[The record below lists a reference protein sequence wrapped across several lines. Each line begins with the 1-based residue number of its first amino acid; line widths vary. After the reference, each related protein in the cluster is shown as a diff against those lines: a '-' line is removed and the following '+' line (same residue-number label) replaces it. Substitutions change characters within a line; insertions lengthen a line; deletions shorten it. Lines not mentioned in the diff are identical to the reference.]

1 MQNTKKRRPGTNSVR
16 TRKTKAESPEILP
29 QGKRATASQTATPV
43 SIVGIGASAGG
54 LEAFQELLQALP
66 NDTGMAF
73 VLVQHL
79 APKHE
84 SILSELLSKAATMPV
99 IEVREGMAVHPN
111 HVYVIPP
118 NADMSV
124 QRGVLH
130 LSPLHRRHPFR
141 NGFRWH
147 ARFAGD
153 QGLGRRDI
161 RSRRAIRQIQRHAP
175 KRDRSG
181 NCRFCLATR

>member
-16 TRKTKAESPEILP
+16 TGKTKAESPEILP

-84 SILSELLSKAATMPV
+84 SILSELLSKSTRMPV
-99 IEVREGMAVHPN
+99 IEVREGVAVEPN
-111 HVYVIPP
+111 HVY
-118 NADMSV
+118 
-124 QRGVLH
+124 
-130 LSPLHRRHPFR
+130 
-141 NGFRWH
+141 
-147 ARFAGD
+147 
-153 QGLGRRDI
+153 
-161 RSRRAIRQIQRHAP
+161 
-175 KRDRSG
+175 
-181 NCRFCLATR
+181 